1 MLKKASNFR
10 HFWELLF
17 VFTQKEIKA
26 RYKNAVLGFLWIF
39 INPLLQMIIIGFVFS
54 LIFRFGIENYY
65 LFLFTGLLPWNFFSL
80 SVNKTTTSL
89 VFERNLIQ
97 KSSLRREVIVLS
109 IIFSNLFHLLIA
121 YALFFVFLFFIGQ
134 HQIFNP
140 LNFTFFLTNLFFLLL
155 FTIGISMVTS
165 SLNVFWRDIAFFTQA
180 LLLVWF
186 YATPVLY
193 PLSFIPQKY
202 NSFFYLN
209 PLSGIFSS
217 LQKTIIGNGG
227 FPSSI
232 LLIQF
237 LFIILFFIF
246 GLCLFKN
253 KNKHFA
259 DWL

>member
-10 HFWELLF
+10 HFWEVLF

-26 RYKNAVLGFLWIF
+26 RYKNAVLGFLWVF
-39 INPLLQMIIIGFVFS
+39 INPLLQMVIIGFVFS
-54 LIFRFGIENYY
+54 LIFRFGIKNYY

-80 SVNKTTTSL
+80 SLNKTTPSL

-109 IIFSNLFHLLIA
+109 IIFSNLFHLIIA
-121 YALFFVFLFFIGQ
+121 YVLFFTFLFFIGQ

-140 LNFTFFLTNLFFLLL
+140 LNFGIFLTNLFFLLL
-155 FTIGISMVTS
+155 FTIGTSMITS

-180 LLLVWF
+180 LLLIWF

-193 PLSFIPQKY
+193 PLSFIPQQY
-202 NSFFYLN
+202 RSFFYLN
-209 PLSGIFSS
+209 PLSGIFTS
-217 LQKTIIGNGG
+217 LQRAIVGNGN
-227 FPSSI
+227 FPLP
-232 LLIQF
+232 LLLTQF
-237 LFIILFFIF
+237 LFIILVFVF
-246 GLCLFKN
+246 GLWLFKN
-253 KNKHFA
+253 KNKYFA